1 MRYPKAVP
9 FIGLLMFFFMLA
21 AQSAKAED
29 IIFNDLGDTIVVTG
43 PATIVSGTCQSPGG
57 TNSDICKIILTP
69 PTDSSG
75 NPGVIR
81 SASTALLST
90 FYMAEDTNP
99 GAVSDILISSIGVG
113 TSGAA
118 FEFDS
123 DLPSTEGVV
132 VVPCPSVLVSVG
144 GCNVIENGLQQTAG
158 TIVWEDAV
166 THALLRTDQ
175 IILQSDLSAVP
186 EPANLMLFGSGLVIA
201 GGFLRRRHRQAMT
214 PSV

>member
-1 MRYPKAVP
+1 MKYSKAVP
-9 FIGLLMFFFMLA
+9 FVGLLMFCFMLA
-21 AQSAKAED
+21 AQSAKADD
-29 IIFNDLGDTIVVTG
+29 IIFNDLGDTIIVTG

-75 NPGVIR
+75 QPGIIR
-81 SASTALLST
+81 SASAALLST

-99 GAVSDILISSIGVG
+99 SAVSDILISIIGVG
-113 TSGAA
+113 TSGAT

-132 VVPCPSVLVSVG
+132 VLPCPSVLVG

-201 GGFLRRRHRQAMT
+201 GGFLRRRHRQGMT